1 MRSGIARQSR
11 INKVSAQPNK
21 GDKMM
26 MTQTTSPSMIHAHI
40 WIMVYGDE
48 SVRGAHVCACSLA
61 FRLDKQTMQ
70 KNALQLQKITCSYNK
85 RALEAK
91 CFG

>member
-1 MRSGIARQSR
+1 
-11 INKVSAQPNK
+11 
-21 GDKMM
+21 
-26 MTQTTSPSMIHAHI
+26 
-40 WIMVYGDE
+40 MVYGDE
-48 SVRGAHVCACSLA
+48 CVRGAHVCACSLA

-91 CFG
+91 CFDKISAEKFMTNASALNETRLMLKMFSFGIIV